1 MDNFRGL
8 NLQRFQLIRAQNQS
22 SLPVPMLAYQ
32 AIRHFKGQRARH
44 QMSRITKLASS
55 SCSHPVQHFL
65 LQIAMKV
72 KELPFPC
79 ERTLLANVGFGLQHL
94 ITFYAADLF
103 CERLS
108 DSATKSQRNSVF
120 LCHFV
125 CFIVSNVSHSIF
137 CLSNANH
144 QSLSWVSHRT
154 A

>member
-8 NLQRFQLIRAQNQS
+8 NLQRFSLIRAQNQS
-22 SLPVPMLAYQ
+22 SLPVPMLEYQ
-32 AIRHFKGQRARH
+32 AIRHFKGRRARH
-44 QMSRITKLASS
+44 QVSRITELASS

-72 KELPFPC
+72 KELPFPR
-79 ERTLLANVGFGLQHL
+79 ERTLWANTGLGFQHL
-94 ITFYAADLF
+94 ITFYAADKF
-103 CERLS
+103 REIAIR
-108 DSATKSQRNSVF
+108 QRDKIQRKSVF

-137 CLSNANH
+137 GLSNANH
-144 QSLSWVSHRT
+144 RSLSWVSHRT